1 LLRALARGNA
11 SQGAECLAVI
21 ELPTTRYTKT
31 KDNVHIAYQ
40 VVGDGPLDLVAV
52 PGYVS
57 HVELAWEDP
66 AMADCLRGL
75 ASFARLIVFDRR
87 GLGLSDPIQGAPT
100 LEDRMQDL
108 RAVMDAAGSKR
119 AALFGLSE
127 GGPVSMLFAA
137 TYPERVSALVL
148 YGTFARMTQTED
160 YPWGYPPEVLS
171 RYVESKIE
179 NWGGEDTVDFFAPSL
194 AHDQNF
200 RRRFAAFERRATSPA
215 GYRALM
221 QMNAETDVRDVLP
234 SIQAPTLVL
243 HRTHDIPIRVGHGRF
258 LGEYIEGAQYVE
270 LSGSDHFFWVGDTG
284 AIVDQAA
291 EFLTGQ
297 RPPVEIDRILTTVL
311 FTDIV
316 GSTERAVAE
325 GDQRWHSL
333 LDAHDDVVRNEL
345 ARFRGREIKTTGDGF
360 LACFDGPA
368 RAVRCAD
375 AITKAAKVLGIDVRT
390 GLHTGECEVRGE
402 DLAGLAVHI
411 ASRVGSLAGPEE
423 VLVSATVKD
432 LVAGSGISF
441 RERGKF
447 ELRGVPDSWR
457 LFSAEI

>member
-1 LLRALARGNA
+1 
-11 SQGAECLAVI
+11 VI
-21 ELPTTRYTKT
+21 DLPNTGYAKT
-31 KDNVHIAYQ
+31 KDDVHIAYQ
-40 VVGDGPLDLVAV
+40 VVGNGPFDLVAV

-66 AMADCLRGL
+66 ALAACLRGL
-75 ASFARLIVFDRR
+75 ASFSRLIVFDRR

-108 RAVMDAAGSKR
+108 QAVMDAAGSER

-127 GGPVSMLFAA
+127 GGPMSMLFAA

-160 YPWGYPPEVLS
+160 YPWGYPSEVLS
-171 RYVESKIE
+171 RYVEAKVE
-179 NWGGEDTVDFFAPSL
+179 NWGGDDTVDYFAPSR
-194 AHDQNF
+194 ADDPDF
-200 RRRFAAFERRATSPA
+200 RQRFAAFERRATSPN

-243 HRTHDIPIRVGHGRF
+243 HRTDDIPIRVGHGRF
-258 LGEYIEGAQYVE
+258 LGQHIEGARYVE
-270 LSGSDHFFWVGDTG
+270 LRGSDHFFWVGDTG
-284 AIVDQAA
+284 AIVDEVA

-297 RPPVEIDRILTTVL
+297 RPPIDVDRILTTVL

-316 GSTERAVAE
+316 GSTERAAAE
-325 GDQRWHSL
+325 GDQRWHTL
-333 LDAHDDVVRNEL
+333 LDAHDGAVRNEL
-345 ARFRGREIKTTGDGF
+345 ARFRGREIKTMGDGF

-375 AITKAAKVLGIDVRT
+375 AIAKATKAIGIDVRC
-390 GLHTGECEVRGE
+390 GLHTGECEVRGD

-411 ASRVGSLAGPEE
+411 ASRVGSLASPEE
-423 VLVSATVKD
+423 VLVSSTVKD

-441 RERGKF
+441 HERGEH
-447 ELRGVPDSWR
+447 ELKGVPDPWR
-457 LFSAEI
+457 LFAAEV